1 MARIIVAEDDRHISR
16 VLSLWITRNGHEV
29 LQADD
34 GQQAL
39 EMIRET
45 KPDLLVTDVNMPMLD
60 GMSLLQIVRDEELIP
75 HPAIIL
81 TSRCDQTEIE
91 AQAGGLGAVV
101 HPKPFS
107 PQHLMEEI
115 ENSLRSPWKR
125 IAVASETGGAYE

>member
-29 LQADD
+29 LQAND
-34 GQQAL
+34 GKQAL
-39 EMIRET
+39 EMIRESS
-45 KPDLLVTDVNMPMLD
+45 PDLLVTDVNMPIMN
-60 GMSLLQIVRDEELIP
+60 GMELLQTVRAEALIF

-91 AQAGGLGAVV
+91 AQAKVLGAVV

-107 PQHLMEEI
+107 PQHLMAEI
-115 ENSLRSPWKR
+115 ETSLKVPWNR
-125 IAVASETGGAYE
+125 PAVAGEAGGAYE

>member
-1 MARIIVAEDDRHISR
+1 MARIIIVEDDRHIAR

-29 LQADD
+29 LQAHD

-39 EMIRET
+39 DVIRET
-45 KPDLLVTDVNMPMLD
+45 SPDLLLTDVNMPLMD
-60 GMSLLQIVRDEELIP
+60 GMELLRIVRDDGLIP

-91 AQAGGLGAVV
+91 TQAKALGAVV

-107 PQHLMEEI
+107 PQHLVEEI
-115 ENSLRSPWKR
+115 EASLKVNWNHATAR
-125 IAVASETGGAYE
+125 INAGGTE

>member
-1 MARIIVAEDDRHISR
+1 MARIIIAEDDRHISR
-16 VLSLWITRNGHEV
+16 VLSLWITRNGHEA

-39 EMIRET
+39 DMIRET
-45 KPDLLVTDVNMPMLD
+45 KPDLLVVDVNMPIMD
-60 GMSLLQIVRDEELIP
+60 GMELLQAVRGEGLIP

-81 TSRCDQTEIE
+81 TSRCDQMEIA
-91 AQAGGLGAVV
+91 AQAKLLGAAV

-115 ENSLRSPWKR
+115 ETSLKVSWERST
-125 IAVASETGGAYE
+125 AVHEAGGTHE

>member
-34 GQQAL
+34 GEQAL
-39 EMIRET
+39 DRIRET
-45 KPDLLVTDVNMPMLD
+45 RPDLLVTDVNMPILD
-60 GMSLLQIVRDEELIP
+60 GMQLLQVVRDEELIP

-81 TSRCDQTEIE
+81 TSRCDQKEIA
-91 AQAGGLGAVV
+91 AQAKQLGAVV

-115 ENSLRSPWKR
+115 ESSLNTPWERSPEF
-125 IAVASETGGAYE
+125 SETGGVHE